1 MGKINCGKYKC
12 LFRQK
17 RDHQREN
24 IGRDNYEIGWLVGST
39 CRKHQFEAEMELA
52 WKLAQQLRSTYQT
65 NHLFLEAPRRVM
77 VTPSALELFS
87 SDRAYTANQ
96 RECEKDPMYLRWN
109 FTIVQKVKIA
119 PNPMLVIKVSQRN
132 SWKYSLRQFFRNKV
146 VNKSSFLRTLRE
158 DIGPALYA
166 TEGVPLLGHDFQII
180 IDGEGN
186 IYQLDLDRAFHARL
200 LGGEFI
206 KSFAREYDD
215 SIELLKSIAS
225 WAPNRRKEK
234 KIRST
239 LKNRTTGQSVLTNC
253 LQKSSSLSCEALNVV
268 REMSGWEGNKTD
280 RSRDAMLMMVHLVT
294 TALSFDRL
302 HDDEP
307 ERKGMFNCTL

>member
-1 MGKINCGKYKC
+1 M
-12 LFRQK
+12 
-17 RDHQREN
+17 
-24 IGRDNYEIGWLVGST
+24 
-39 CRKHQFEAEMELA
+39 
-52 WKLAQQLRSTYQT
+52 
-65 NHLFLEAPRRVM
+65 
-77 VTPSALELFS
+77 TPSALELFS